1 MSFNKD
7 YYLNLRQ
14 KLQAKEQ
21 RNVQK
26 LMQIAFEFV
35 REQEDIVERS
45 KELQIREI
53 ESKKAEE
60 KKKPK
65 K

>member
-1 MSFNKD
+1 MFNKD

-53 ESKKAEE
+53 ENKKAEE